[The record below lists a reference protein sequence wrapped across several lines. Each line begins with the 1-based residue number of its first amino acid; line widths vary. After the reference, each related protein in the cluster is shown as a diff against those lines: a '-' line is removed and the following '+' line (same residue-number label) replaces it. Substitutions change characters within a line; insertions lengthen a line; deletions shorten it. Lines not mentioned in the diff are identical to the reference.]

1 MYKEVSFML
10 EASPLLSA
18 VNLHKT
24 YRKNVEQVRVLR
36 GLSLDVYQSEFVSV
50 IGASGSGKST
60 MLHLLGLLD
69 QPDHG
74 CVRLDGNRIDD
85 LPTRPR
91 DVLRNGTF
99 GLIFQFY
106 HLLPELNTL
115 ENVLVP
121 RMIGNSLWSW
131 FGQRR
136 E

>member
-1 MYKEVSFML
+1 MA
-10 EASPLLSA
+10 EAYPLLSA

-24 YRKNVEQVRVLR
+24 YRKNVEQVPVLR
-36 GLSLDVYQSEFVSV
+36 GLALDVYQNEFVSV

-74 CVRLDGNRIDD
+74 CVRLEGNRIDD
-85 LPTRPR
+85 LPTRVR
-91 DVLRNGTF
+91 DRLRNCTF

-121 RMIGNSLWSW
+121 QMIGKSVWQW
-131 FGQRR
+131 FGRRR
-136 E
+136 ELKR